1 MSGPLTVAL
10 DAMGGD
16 NAPRE
21 IVAGA
26 VEAAATGDVRVL
38 LCGPEKVLLDELDG
52 ELPPGIDIVDAPQV
66 IGCDEDPAFA
76 VRAKPDSSLVQCC
89 RAVREGGAVAA
100 VSAGSTGAM
109 MAASLMHM
117 RRIEGV
123 LRPAIVQPLPCARG
137 VVVLV
142 DCGAN
147 PDPRA
152 EHLLQFAYMGSAF
165 SSAILNVR
173 TPSIGLLSIGEES
186 GKGNILTQEAHA
198 LLAAADDLDFRGNV
212 EGRDIPRG
220 TTDVVVCDGFTGNVT
235 LKAMEGA
242 AEFLLGEIKKA
253 AHSGLRAR
261 IGAGMFR
268 HALQPLR
275 ERIDPE
281 GYGGAYLVG
290 LRGLS
295 VIAHGSSS
303 RRAIRNAILHGA
315 HGARN
320 EVVGRLTEQLGRRT
334 PAPAAAAAAEAPA
347 G

>member
-1 MSGPLTVAL
+1 MTGPLTVAL

-16 NAPRE
+16 HAPRE
-21 IVAGA
+21 TVAGA
-26 VEAAATGDVRVL
+26 VQAAATGGVRVL
-38 LCGPEKVLLDELDG
+38 LCGPEKTLLDELGG
-52 ELPPGIDIVDAPQV
+52 ELPPGVDIVHAPQV
-66 IGCDEDPAFA
+66 ISGHEEAAFA

-147 PDPRA
+147 ADPRA

-165 SSAILNVR
+165 ASAILNVR
-173 TPSIGLLSIGEES
+173 TPTIGLLSIGEES
-186 GKGNILTQEAHA
+186 GKGNALTQEAHV

-235 LKAMEGA
+235 LKAMEGV
-242 AEFLLGEIKKA
+242 AEFLFREIRQA
-253 AHSGLRAR
+253 AHSGIRSR
-261 IGAGMFR
+261 IGAGLFK

-275 ERIDPE
+275 DKIDPE

-303 RRAIRNAILHGA
+303 RVAIRNAILHGA
-315 HGARN
+315 SGARN
-320 EVVGRLTEQLGRRT
+320 EVVERLTVQLGRR
-334 PAPAAAAAAEAPA
+334 ARAEAEAPA

>member
-1 MSGPLTVAL
+1 MTGPLTVAL

-16 NAPRE
+16 HAPRE
-21 IVAGA
+21 TVAGA
-26 VEAAATGDVRVL
+26 VQAAATGGVRVL
-38 LCGPEKVLLDELDG
+38 LCGPEEALEELGG
-52 ELPPGIDIVDAPQV
+52 ELPPGVDIVHAPQV
-66 IGCDEDPAFA
+66 IGASEEAAFA

-123 LRPAIVQPLPCARG
+123 LRPAIVQPIPSARG
-137 VVVLV
+137 AVVLV

-147 PDPRA
+147 ADPRA

-165 SSAILNVR
+165 ATAILSVR
-173 TPSIGLLSIGEES
+173 TPSIGLLSIGEEA
-186 GKGNILTQEAHA
+186 GKGNALTQEAHA
-198 LLAAADDLDFRGNV
+198 LLAAAEDLDFRGNV

-242 AEFLLGEIKKA
+242 AEFLLREIRQA
-253 AHSGLRAR
+253 AHSGIRAR
-261 IGAGMFR
+261 IGAGLFK

-275 ERIDPE
+275 DKIDPE

-303 RRAIRNAILHGA
+303 RVAIRNAILHGA
-315 HGARN
+315 NGARN
-320 EVVGRLTEQLGRRT
+320 QVVERLTEQLGRGAR
-334 PAPAAAAAAEAPA
+334 AAAEAPA

>member
-1 MSGPLTVAL
+1 MTGLLTVAL

-16 NAPRE
+16 HAPHE
-21 IVAGA
+21 AVAGA
-26 VEAAATGDVRVL
+26 VEAAATGKVRVL
-38 LCGPEKVLLDELDG
+38 LCGPEDRLKDELG
-52 ELPPGIDIVDAPQV
+52 GRLPPGVDIVDAPQV
-66 IGCDEDPAFA
+66 IDSHEDPAFA

-109 MAASLMHM
+109 LAASLLHL

-123 LRPAIVQPLPCARG
+123 LRPAIVQPVPSARG
-137 VVVLV
+137 GATVLV
-142 DCGAN
+142 DCGATA
-147 PDPRA
+147 DPRA

-165 SSAILNVR
+165 ATAILEVR
-173 TPSIGLLSIGEES
+173 TPTIGLLSIGEEA
-186 GKGNILTQEAHA
+186 GKGNSLTQEAHA
-198 LLAAADDLDFRGNV
+198 LLAAAEDLDFRGNV

-242 AEFLLGEIKKA
+242 AEFLMSEIRQA
-253 AHSGLRAR
+253 AHSSLKAK
-261 IGAGMFR
+261 IGAGLFR
-268 HALQPLR
+268 SALRPLR
-275 ERIDPE
+275 DKIDPE

-303 RRAIRNAILHGA
+303 RVAIRNAILHGA
-315 HGARN
+315 NGARN
-320 EVVGRLTEQLGRRT
+320 EVVQRLTDQLGRCAR
-334 PAPAAAAAAEAPA
+334 AAAEAPA

>member
-1 MSGPLTVAL
+1 MTGPLTVAL

-16 NAPRE
+16 HAPRE
-21 IVAGA
+21 TVAGA

-38 LCGPEKVLLDELDG
+38 LCGPQRALLDELG
-52 ELPPGIDIVDAPQV
+52 GHLPAGIDIVDAPQV
-66 IGCDEDPAFA
+66 IGSGEDPAFA
-76 VRAKPDSSLVQCC
+76 VRAKPESSLVQCC

-152 EHLLQFAYMGSAF
+152 EHMLQFAYMGSAF
-165 SSAILNVR
+165 ATAILDVR
-173 TPSIGLLSIGEES
+173 TPTIGLLSIGEEA
-186 GKGNILTQEAHA
+186 GKGNALTQEVHA
-198 LLAAADDLDFRGNV
+198 LLAAAEDLDFRGNV

-220 TTDVVVCDGFTGNVT
+220 TTDVIVCDGFTGNVT
-235 LKAMEGA
+235 LKAMEGV
-242 AEFLLGEIKKA
+242 AEFLMKEIRQA
-253 AHSGLRAR
+253 AHSTLRAKL
-261 IGAGMFR
+261 GAGLFKS
-268 HALQPLR
+268 ALRPLR
-275 ERIDPE
+275 DKIDPE

-303 RRAIRNAILHGA
+303 RVAIRNAILHGA

-320 EVVGRLTEQLGRRT
+320 EVVQRLTDQLGRKART
-334 PAPAAAAAAEAPA
+334 AAEAPA